1 MKSFRLQRYQP
12 SVAVG
17 PHAKGSLLTAK
28 EKVCILNLYQSYIND
43 GMNNW
48 EAKEET
54 AHRLQFGIK
63 SVQSVIKEKLS
74 EGFVANN
81 VTNISRPNAYEK
93 LEEEEVDQI
102 CDNFHTEM
110 QDCNMK
116 HLRQ

>member
-1 MKSFRLQRYQP
+1 MNARKQNMKSFRLQRYQP

-63 SVQSVIKEKLS
+63 SVQSVIKEKL
-74 EGFVANN
+74 
-81 VTNISRPNAYEK
+81 P
-93 LEEEEVDQI
+93 
-102 CDNFHTEM
+102 
-110 QDCNMK
+110 
-116 HLRQ
+116 